1 MKTLMHKI
9 RSTGICLITTVAIAA
24 PGLASAGLG
33 DRVRSGI
40 QTVRTGSSI
49 VITNVQ
55 QQRPLAN
62 AVETVRAPAAEIFD
76 IVQQLQVVDQL
87 KQTMAL
93 VQHMQADYDYFS
105 GGQGCSATC
114 ASFRGRLKNVFG
126 NFALLVSEIPALS
139 SESGLIDNMQRVSGL
154 IDHLP
159 PRAVYLLWQT
169 LSAKMDQLEAAADEI
184 RQTLVNLPPLESVAG
199 FGTRGTG
206 MSTMSVGTT
215 VRGAASNFASNV
227 SDSYCDWKGKEEDP
241 WVKMVRAR
249 LEMFGWTVE
258 QFENMIPDV
267 EVKAEGGGT
276 AGVAVAN
283 ASANAGV
290 GVKPTDGVKLF
301 LKLVAFVPQRI
312 SKSIELNILQANAL
326 CQ

>member
-1 MKTLMHKI
+1 MKTVIHKI
-9 RSTGICLITTVAIAA
+9 RSTSICLITAVAIVV

-55 QQRPLAN
+55 QHRPLAN
-62 AVETVRAPAAEIFD
+62 AVETVGVPAAEIFD
-76 IVQQLQVVDQL
+76 TVKQLQVVDQL
-87 KQTMAL
+87 KQTIAL

-114 ASFRGRLKNVFG
+114 ASFRDRLKNVFG

-139 SESGLIDNMQRVSGL
+139 SESGLIENIQRVAGL

-159 PRAVYLLWQT
+159 PRALYLLWQT

-184 RQTLVNLPPLESVAG
+184 RQTLVNLPPLESVTG
-199 FGTRGTG
+199 FGARGTG

-215 VRGAASNFASNV
+215 VRGPASNFASNV
-227 SDSYCDWKGKEEDP
+227 SDRYCDWKDKEEDP
-241 WVKMVRAR
+241 WVKVVRAR

-301 LKLVAFVPQRI
+301 LKIVAYVPQRL

>member
-1 MKTLMHKI
+1 MKTVTHKI
-9 RSTGICLITTVAIAA
+9 RSTSICLFTAVAIAA

-49 VITNVQ
+49 AITNVK
-55 QQRPLAN
+55 QRPLAN
-62 AVETVRAPAAEIFD
+62 AVEAVRAPAAEIFD
-76 IVQQLQVVDQL
+76 TVQQLQVVDQL
-87 KQTMAL
+87 KQTMVL

-126 NFALLVSEIPALS
+126 NFVLLVSEIPALS

-154 IDHLP
+154 IDYLP
-159 PRAVYLLWQT
+159 PRALSLLWQT

-184 RQTLVNLPPLESVAG
+184 RQTLLNLPPLQPVAG
-199 FGTRGTG
+199 FGTGGTG
-206 MSTMSVGTT
+206 MNTMSIGTT
-215 VRGAASNFASNV
+215 GSGRASNFASNV
-227 SDSYCDWKGKEEDP
+227 SDSYCAWKDMEDDP
-241 WVKMVRAR
+241 WIKMVRAR
-249 LEMFGWTVE
+249 LELSGWTVE

-267 EVKAEGGGT
+267 AVKAEGGGT

-290 GVKPTDGVKLF
+290 SVKPTDGVKLF
-301 LKLVAFVPQRI
+301 LKVVAYIPQRI
-312 SKSIELNILQANAL
+312 SKSIEMNILQANAL